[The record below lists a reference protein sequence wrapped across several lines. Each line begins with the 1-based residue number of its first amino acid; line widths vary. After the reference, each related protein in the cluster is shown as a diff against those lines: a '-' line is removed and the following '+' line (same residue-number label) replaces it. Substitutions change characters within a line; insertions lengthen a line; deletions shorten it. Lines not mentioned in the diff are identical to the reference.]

1 MGSGELQ
8 DQPEAGERKNK
19 PGDKGV
25 SGKKAERL
33 ALFVAEYLIDMNAT
47 RAAIRCG
54 YAPNS
59 AAVTASRLMKEPLVK
74 AELRKALKDRR
85 ERLKLTAERFDEE
98 VAKLAY
104 SNVLDY
110 WDRESG
116 AINLAQVDRD
126 QAAAISEL
134 KVNTIE
140 LPAYGPVDQFGQG
153 PVLIARTV
161 KFKTHSKP
169 QALML
174 MGKRL
179 KLLKDIEV
187 EHSGKVTLVVDD
199 PGGGTQ
205 LPTISR

>member
-1 MGSGELQ
+1 LVPGELQ
-8 DQPEAGERKNK
+8 AERGAG
-19 PGDKGV
+19 KGKKV
-25 SGKKAERL
+25 SSTKKAERL

-54 YAPNS
+54 YAANS
-59 AAVTASRLMKEPLVK
+59 AAVTASRLMKDPWVK
-74 AELRKALKDRR
+74 AELRRALQERKK
-85 ERLKLTAERFDEE
+85 RLKLTAERFDEE

-110 WDRESG
+110 WDRATG
-116 AINLAQVDRD
+116 GINLAAVDRD

-140 LPAYGPVDQFGQG
+140 LPAHGPADQFGNG
-153 PVLIARTV
+153 PVLISRTV

-174 MGKRL
+174 MGRRL
-179 KLLKDIEV
+179 KLLKEEV
-187 EHSGKVTLVVDD
+187 ELKGKVTLVVDM
-199 PGGGTQ
+199 
-205 LPTISR
+205 